1 MIEPVPSL
9 CIYENSFDNPSHVH
23 NTIEELIDSDMS
35 LNWNWART
43 SGDTE
48 TLQGSYRTNQE
59 FLISASMGNDEIKK
73 IDEYIFN
80 GITGY
85 ISDYATKYDVGV
97 LVDEGYSILKYE
109 NGMHYKRHHDCGGLH
124 KDRVVSILVYLN
136 DNYEGGELE
145 FPLFDFKYKPK
156 AGDIVIFPSNY
167 TFSHIAH
174 PVTSGTKYAIVSWMK
189 YGA

>member
-1 MIEPVPSL
+1 MLEPIPTV
-9 CIYENSFDNPSHVH
+9 CIYEQSFMHPEQIYKSVENLINSNISF
-23 NTIEELIDSDMS
+23 
-35 LNWNWART
+35 NWLWAKT
-43 SGDTE
+43 SGSTE
-48 TLQGSYRTNQE
+48 NLQGSHRTNQE
-59 FLISASMGNDEIKK
+59 FPISQNMENQTVRL
-73 IDEYIFN
+73 IDEKIFTE
-80 GITGY
+80 ITCLVG
-85 ISDYATKYDVGV
+85 DYSSRYDIGS
-97 LVDEGYSILKYE
+97 LTDEGYTLLKYE
-109 NGMHYKRHHDCGGLH
+109 NGTHYKQHHDCGGLH